1 VKILIADDETP
12 IREWIQFSI
21 ERGNNPDF
29 EIVGVAENGNEAFE
43 LAVKYQVD
51 TVITDIKMPGMDGL
65 MLMKKLLAEIPY
77 VSFIILTNHAEFSYA
92 REAITYGARK
102 YFLKSELRG
111 QDILKALMEIHESNE
126 TLIKGKKED
135 CYFSGFLDIY
145 TCYCHMEDAEFV
157 SGFWKKHQF
166 RKDEMFCVA
175 AFKSTDSW
183 DQNGLLDDF
192 IKEQKIHI
200 LRPVLRNE
208 NIYLILQ
215 SEDERKLEE
224 SLAAF
229 YEKWNEIGGGILV
242 IGFVAWGIDQI
253 MPEID
258 RADRMLQY
266 EFFYNKGFLRVEDDR
281 KKERLDREK
290 IRKEYHEILNSLL
303 YDEEDKIC
311 KAIVLWFDYFKE
323 VCLED
328 TDWAKEICI
337 KFVIR
342 LEEKCAEHFPDYQE
356 EHKVAKLQAMDM
368 CRSIC
373 MKLISLLYSGNKFS
387 YSQSIRETVQYIH
400 QNYASKDLSLKVVA
414 QAIYRSPEYLSRLF
428 KAETGRNFSNYLM
441 LYRLERARSLLLN
454 TDMKIYEIAYA
465 VGFTTPSY
473 FSKVYHDYMGMTP
486 ELARS
491 QKIDRKSKN

>member
-1 VKILIADDETP
+1 MKILIADDETP

-65 MLMKKLLAEIPY
+65 MLMKKLLEEIPY
-77 VSFIILTNHAEFSYA
+77 VSFIILTNYAEFSYA

-111 QDILKALMEIHESNE
+111 QDILEALMEIHESNE
-126 TLIKGKKED
+126 KLIMGKEED
-135 CYFSGFLDIY
+135 CYFSGYLDIY
-145 TCYCHMEDAEFV
+145 TCCCHMEDAEFV
-157 SGFWKKHQF
+157 CGFWRKHQF
-166 RKDEMFCVA
+166 RENEMFCVA

-183 DQNGLLDDF
+183 DQKGFLDVF
-192 IKEQKIHI
+192 IKAQKIHI
-200 LRPVLRNE
+200 LRPVLRKE
-208 NIYLILQ
+208 SIYLIMQ

-229 YEKWNEIGGGILV
+229 YETWSVVGGGVLV
-242 IGFVAWGIDQI
+242 VGPAALGIAQI

-258 RADRMLQY
+258 RTDRMLQY
-266 EFFYNKGFLRVEDDR
+266 EFFYNKGCFRINDD
-281 KKERLDREK
+281 KLLEPLDREK
-290 IRKEYHEILNSLL
+290 IRREYQKILNSLL
-303 YDEEDKIC
+303 HDEEDKIS
-311 KAIVLWFDYFKE
+311 KDIILWFGYFKE
-323 VCLED
+323 VCLQD

-342 LEEKCAEHFPDYQE
+342 LEEKCAEHFSDYQE
-356 EHKVAKLQAMDM
+356 EHMVTGLQTVEL
-368 CRSIC
+368 CRDSCI
-373 MKLISLLYSGNKFS
+373 KLISMLYSGNKFS

-400 QNYASKDLSLKVVA
+400 QNYANQDLSLKVVA
-414 QAIYRSPEYLSRLF
+414 QAICRSPEYLSRLF
-428 KAETGRNFSNYLM
+428 KSETGQNFSNYLM
-441 LYRLERARSLLLN
+441 FYRLERARALLLN

-465 VGFTTPSY
+465 VGYTTPSY
-473 FSKVYHDYMGMTP
+473 FSKVYHEYMGITP
-486 ELARS
+486 ELARG
-491 QKIDRKSKN
+491 QKIDRKS